1 MKRILSTDVKKFNGQ
16 TVTVAG
22 WVHAIRDVG
31 HLVFLVLR
39 DRAGKLQVICKEER
53 AAATARSL
61 HSEDVVT
68 VKGKVVV
75 DEKIKMGG
83 VEIACE
89 EITIL
94 SRGPA
99 KLAVDIAG
107 KTETNFEHRF
117 DHRVLD
123 LRREQP
129 QAIFHVQSTLCNA
142 FRSFMLKND
151 FLEVHTPKIISTGT
165 EGGTALFPVKYFEK
179 SAFLAQSP
187 QFYKQMLVGAGF
199 ERVFEISPVFRAE
212 EHNTPWHLNE
222 YISLDMEMGFIDDEE
237 DVIKLASDCVKYM
250 VKKVI
255 EENEAELKLFNV
267 QLAVPKKIP
276 VVPYWDLPKI
286 LGKGIVPY
294 FDDVSKSDLTR
305 QHEELLC
312 QYAKEKYG
320 TDFIFIN
327 NYPAEFRPAYTQLYA
342 YSGKKRSYSRG
353 FDLLFNGVE
362 IISGG
367 QRVHDVQLLEQRLK
381 EKGFNPQDFEFY
393 LEVFRNGMP
402 PHGGLAFGLERL
414 TARLLGLQ
422 NVREAAF
429 FPRDRNRITP

>member
-1 MKRILSTDVKKFNGQ
+1 MKRILSSQVKKFNGQ
-16 TVTVAG
+16 SIACAG
-22 WVHAIRDVG
+22 WVHTVRDVG
-31 HLVFLVLR
+31 QLVFLVLR
-39 DRAGKLQVICKEER
+39 DRAGMLQVICKGSAVEQ
-53 AAATARSL
+53 ARQL

-83 VEIACE
+83 VEVSCDAVDALE
-89 EITIL
+89 VL
-94 SRGPA
+94 SRAPA

-129 QAIFHVQSTLCNA
+129 QAIFKVQSTLCNA
-142 FRSFMLKND
+142 FRTFMVKND

-165 EGGTALFPVKYFEK
+165 EGGTALFPVKYFERP
-179 SAFLAQSP
+179 AFLAQSP
-187 QFYKQMLVGAGF
+187 QFYKQMLVGSGF

-237 DVIKLASDCVKYM
+237 DVMKVGEDCVKFM

-255 EENEAELKLFNV
+255 EENQKELQLFNIN
-267 QLAVPKKIP
+267 LTVPKKIP
-276 VVPYWDLPKI
+276 TLHYWQLPKI
-286 LGKGIVPY
+286 FAESGEK
-294 FDDVSKSDLTR
+294 FDKTQDLSR
-305 QHEELLC
+305 QHEEKLC
-312 QYAKEKYG
+312 NYAKVKFG
-320 TDFIFIN
+320 TNFVFVD
-327 NYPAEFRPAYTQLYA
+327 NYPAELRPAYTQTYE
-342 YSGKKRSYSRG
+342 KKPQYSRG

-367 QRVHDVQLLEQRLK
+367 QRVHDVQLLEQKLK
-381 EKGFNPQDFEFY
+381 EKGFNPADFEFY

-414 TARLLGLQ
+414 TARLLGLH